1 MIAAAIAFSFIISR
15 PHFQNILCKLIF
27 PSTKFEVVWV
37 AENGLS
43 ATVRAVGVGIGKVC
57 WLFGLVFDLRYFI
70 FIFTQIK
77 ASLRSVLAED
87 DEELEIL
94 PHVKGSTE
102 FEIYESVVIKP
113 RETILAWDADKSPS
127 YELTYTAS
135 GGGKVYAWST
145 SNSSMAT
152 VDTEGRV
159 TTHGGPGTF
168 TVRVAM
174 VNGPQ
179 NYDEAMAY
187 ILPVTRI
194 EFKRGLQLETATH
207 TPITLAIRMLT
218 FLDDESDETM
228 FTDCADV
235 PYHIALS
242 DTKNFEVEGTSGE
255 RKWAGLIS
263 NTLPNTN

>member
-1 MIAAAIAFSFIISR
+1 M
-15 PHFQNILCKLIF
+15 
-27 PSTKFEVVWV
+27 V
-37 AENGLS
+37 
-43 ATVRAVGVGIGKVC
+43 
-57 WLFGLVFDLRYFI
+57 
-70 FIFTQIK
+70 FTQIK

-94 PHVKGSTE
+94 PHVKGSAE

-127 YELTYTAS
+127 YELTYAAS
-135 GGGKVYAWST
+135 GGGKVYTWST

-152 VDTEGRV
+152 ADSEGRV

-168 TVRVAM
+168 HVRVAM
-174 VNGPQ
+174 VNGRQ

-207 TPITLAIRMLT
+207 TPITLAVRMLT

-255 RKWAGLIS
+255 RGGRAV
-263 NTLPNTN
+263 